1 MVSLVLQRRLAAS
14 VLKCGKEKFLKLGKD
29 IKALTKNGLII
40 RKPNKIHSRS
50 RARLAQEMKRKGR
63 KNGYGKRKGTKEA
76 RLPTKVLWMRRIRVL
91 RRLLRSYHSAR
102 KINMHTYH
110 DLYKKVKG
118 NVFKNRRVLME
129 SIHKAKAEK
138 GRETFLLDQ
147 FRSKALKR
155 NAEERK

>member
-1 MVSLVLQRRLAAS
+1 MLLHADVSLEGQ
-14 VLKCGKEKFLKLGKD
+14 D
-29 IKALTKNGLII
+29 IKALTKDGFII

-76 RLPTKVLWMRRIRVL
+76 RLPTRILWMRRIRVL
-91 RRLLRSYHSAR
+91 RRLLCNYRNAR
-102 KINMHTYH
+102 KINSHVYH
-110 DLYKKVKG
+110 DLYLKVKG

-147 FRSKALKR
+147 CRWKALR
-155 NAEERK
+155 RTE